1 MHPNSQTAVIM
12 TPHPELPN
20 VIGLLG
26 PTASGKTALAIEL
39 AQKRNFQLV
48 SVDSAQV
55 YRSMDIGTGKPDAKT
70 LEKAPHRLIDIRD
83 PAETYSASEFRI
95 DAINE
100 IREITAQGDVPLLVG
115 GTMLYFKALRDGLAE
130 MPNADPEIRRSIETK
145 AAEQGWESVH
155 AELAAVDPVAAQRIH
170 ANDPQRLQRAL
181 EVYRVSGKTLTKY
194 HEEERDK
201 ADSDNGLP
209 FNLHFFA
216 IQPTDRG
223 VLHSKIKDRFLD
235 MLRLGLVEEVQ
246 KLRQRKDLS
255 SSLPAIKSVGYRQV
269 WQYLEGQ
276 LSYDEMV
283 DKGII
288 ATRQLAKR
296 QLTWLRSWK
305 ELHGLDGPSSESADY
320 ILKYV
325 SSIPT

>member
-1 MHPNSQTAVIM
+1 MTPNS
-12 TPHPELPN
+12 ELPN
-20 VIGLLG
+20 VICLMG

-39 AQKRNFQLV
+39 AHKHNFQLV

-55 YRSMDIGTGKPDAKT
+55 YRSMDIGTGKPDAET
-70 LEKAPHRLIDIRD
+70 LKKAPHRLIDIRD
-83 PAETYSASEFRI
+83 PADSYSASEFRI

-100 IREITAQGDVPLLVG
+100 IQEITAQGDVPLLVG

-130 MPNADPEIRRSIETK
+130 MPNADPEIRRSIEAK
-145 AAEQGWESVH
+145 AQAQGWESVH
-155 AELAAVDPVAAQRIH
+155 AELAEVDPVSAQRIH

-181 EVYRVSGKTLTKY
+181 EVYRISGKTLTKY
-194 HEEERDK
+194 HEEGRSK
-201 ADSDNGLP
+201 ADNDNGLP

-216 IQPTDRG
+216 IQPTDRS
-223 VLHSKIKDRFLD
+223 VLHSKIEQRFRE
-235 MLRLGLVEEVQ
+235 MLNTGLVEEVQ
-246 KLRQRKDLS
+246 ALRQRKDLS
-255 SSLPAIKSVGYRQV
+255 AHLPALKSVGYRQV

-276 LSYDEMV
+276 LSFEEMV

-296 QLTWLRSWK
+296 QLTWLRSWE
-305 ELHGLDGPSSESADY
+305 ELHRLDGPSPESADY

-325 SSIPT
+325 SSISI

>member
-1 MHPNSQTAVIM
+1 M
-12 TPHPELPN
+12 THNPKLPN
-20 VIGLLG
+20 VICLMG

-39 AQKRNFQLV
+39 AGQRNFQLV

-55 YRSMDIGTGKPDAKT
+55 YRNMDIGTGKPDAET
-70 LEKAPHRLIDIRD
+70 LATAPHRLIDIRD
-83 PAETYSASEFRI
+83 PADAYSASEFRI
-95 DAINE
+95 DALNE
-100 IREITAQGDVPLLVG
+100 IQDIAGQGDVPLLVG
-115 GTMLYFKALRDGLAE
+115 GTMLYFKALRDGLAK
-130 MPNADPEIRRSIETK
+130 MPNADPEVRRAIEAK
-145 AAEQGWESVH
+145 AAAEGWLSIH
-155 AELAAVDPVAAQRIH
+155 AELAEVDPVSAQRIH

-194 HEEERDK
+194 HEEERNK
-201 ADSDNGLP
+201 VDSDNGLP

-216 IQPTDRG
+216 IQPTDRS
-223 VLHSKIKDRFLD
+223 VLHSKIKDRFLE

-246 KLRQRKDLS
+246 KLRQRKDLN

-276 LSYDEMV
+276 LSHDEMV

-296 QLTWLRSWK
+296 QLTWLRSWE
-305 ELHGLDGPSSESADY
+305 ELHGLDGPSAESANY
-320 ILKYV
+320 ILKFV
-325 SSIPT
+325 DSISI